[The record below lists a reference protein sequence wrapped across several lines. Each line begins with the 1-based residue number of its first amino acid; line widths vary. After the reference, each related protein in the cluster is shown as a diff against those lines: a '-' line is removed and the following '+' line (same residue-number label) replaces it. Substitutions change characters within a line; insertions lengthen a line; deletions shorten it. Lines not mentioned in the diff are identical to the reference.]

1 MASPDTDQTAS
12 NVEEGAGMGNGH
24 AHGGPALPHSAHA
37 GHAGHAGHASHAVHT
52 PMSIAQ
58 VSDSATGQPVPADG
72 VAVVDTDPT
81 ETTEWLDSLRYVIN
95 SRGPDRAAYLLHA
108 IEQEAYRLGVPIPF
122 STTTPYINTIP
133 AEEQPPFPGNRE
145 IERRIKSIIR
155 WNAMAM
161 VVRANRE
168 DKSIGG
174 HISTFASSATLVEV
188 AMNHFIRGR
197 GKDFSGDQVYFQGH
211 ASPGIYSRAFLEG
224 RLTEKHL
231 ENFRRELSDGGGLS
245 SYPHPW
251 LMPEFWEF
259 PTVSMGLG
267 PLMAIYQARFNK
279 YLQDRGIKDTSNQH
293 VWCFIGDGEC
303 DEPETLG
310 AISLAAREKLDNL
323 VFVINCNLQRLDGPV
338 RGNGKIIQE
347 LEGVFRGAGWN
358 VIKVI
363 WGDEWDALLAKDEKG
378 KLVKRMDEVV
388 DGQYQKYVVMPG
400 GYIREHFFGADPEL
414 AEMVTH
420 LSDEKLKK
428 LRRGGHD
435 PEKVYAAYDAAM
447 KCHGKPTVVIAKTIK
462 GYGLGEVGEGRNVTH
477 QQKKLN
483 EEELRAFRTRFGIPI
498 SDDEVAKAPFYRPAD
513 DSPEIRY
520 LRERRE
526 ALGGAVPSRP
536 KKSPL
541 LKTPALSEYMG
552 FIEKSAGREVSTTTG
567 VVTLMA
573 SLLKDK
579 TIGKYI
585 VPIVPDE
592 SRTFG
597 MDPLFKQCGIYAHG
611 GQLYEPVDSDQL
623 LYYREAKD
631 GQILEEGI
639 TEAGSISSFIAAGT
653 SYASHGVPMIP
664 IFIYYSMFGFQ
675 RIGDEI
681 WAACDCRARGFLLGG
696 TAGRTTLAGEG
707 LQHQDGNSQL
717 FAIAY
722 PTVKV
727 YDPAFVYEATAIML
741 DGMDR
746 MYAKGEDW
754 IYYIT
759 VYNENYVMPPMPPDC
774 VEGILKGMYRL
785 REVTASAS
793 SLPPL
798 PHVNLLGSGA
808 ILREVIRAAELL
820 AEHWGIAS
828 TVWSVT
834 SWKELRREAQECR
847 RWNMLHPEATPRRS
861 YLETVVADAD
871 GLFVAAS
878 DHVRAVPEQLD
889 PWIPGGLFAMGTD
902 GFGRSD
908 TRGPLRRH
916 FEVDAECIAVG
927 TLSRL
932 SATGAIAPH
941 VVAEA
946 IRRLGIDPDKLDAAS
961 A

>member
-1 MASPDTDQTAS
+1 MSIGQVGDTAS
-12 NVEEGAGMGNGH
+12 
-24 AHGGPALPHSAHA
+24 
-37 GHAGHAGHASHAVHT
+37 
-52 PMSIAQ
+52 
-58 VSDSATGQPVPADG
+58 GQPELSDG
-72 VAVVDTDPT
+72 VSAVDSDPT
-81 ETTEWLDSLRYVIN
+81 ETREWLDSLRYVIT
-95 SRGPDRAAYLLHA
+95 SRGGDRAAYLLHA
-108 IEQEAYRLGVPIPF
+108 IEQEAYRLGVAIPF
-122 STTTPYINTIP
+122 SATTPYINTIP
-133 AEEQPPFPGNRE
+133 ADRQPPYPGNRE

-197 GKDFSGDQVYFQGH
+197 GDDYSGDQVYFQGH

-224 RLTEKHL
+224 RLSEKNL
-231 ENFRRELSDGGGLS
+231 ENFRRELAPGGGLS

-267 PLMAIYQARFNK
+267 PIMAIYQARFNK
-279 YLQDRGIKDTSNQH
+279 YLQDRGIKDTSRQH
-293 VWCFIGDGEC
+293 VWCFIGDGET

-347 LEGVFRGAGWN
+347 LEGCFRGAGWN

-363 WGDEWDALLAKDEKG
+363 WGEDWDPLLAKDDKG
-378 KLVKRMDEVV
+378 LLVKRMNEVV

-400 GYIREHFFGADPEL
+400 GYIREHFFGVDPEL
-414 AEMVTH
+414 AEMAAH

-428 LRRGGHD
+428 LKRGGHD
-435 PEKVYAAYDAAM
+435 PEKVFAAYDAAM
-447 KCHGKPTVVIAKTIK
+447 KCHGKPSVIIAKTIK

-483 EEELRAFRTRFGIPI
+483 EDELRAFRSRFGIPI
-498 SDDEVAKAPFYRPAD
+498 SDDEVAKAPFYRPPE
-513 DSPEIRY
+513 DSEEMRY

-526 ALGGAVPSRP
+526 ALGGYVPSRP
-536 KKSPL
+536 KQGPL
-541 LKTPALSEYMG
+541 LKTPSLDEYRP

-579 TIGKYI
+579 HVGKYI

-597 MDPLFKQCGIYAHG
+597 MDPLFKQCGIYAHT

-639 TEAGSISSFIAAGT
+639 TEAGSIASFIAAGT
-653 SYASHGVPMIP
+653 AYASHGVPMIP
-664 IFIYYSMFGFQ
+664 LFIYYSMFGFQ
-675 RIGDEI
+675 RIGDQI
-681 WAACDCRARGFLLGG
+681 WAACDSRARGFLLGG
-696 TAGRTTLAGEG
+696 TAGRTTLNGEG
-707 LQHQDGNSQL
+707 LQHQDGHSQL
-717 FAIAY
+717 FATAY
-722 PTVKV
+722 PSVKA
-727 YDPAFVYEATAIML
+727 YDPAFVYEATVIML
-741 DGMDR
+741 DGLHR
-746 MYAKGEDW
+746 MYGKGEDW
-754 IYYIT
+754 IYYLT
-759 VYNENYVMPPMPPDC
+759 VYNENYEMPPMPPGC
-774 VEGILKGMYRL
+774 EEGILKGAYKL
-785 REVTASAS
+785 REVAAKPGSKQ
-793 SLPPL
+793 LPP
-798 PHVNLLGSGA
+798 VQLLGSGT

-820 AEHWGIAS
+820 AEHWGVS
-828 TVWSVT
+828 SSVWSVT

-847 RWNMLHPEATPRRS
+847 RWNMLHPTAAPRRS
-861 YLETVVADAD
+861 YLENTIAASD
-871 GLFVAAS
+871 GVFVAAS

-889 PWIPGGLFAMGTD
+889 PWIPGGLFVMGTD
-902 GFGRSD
+902 GFGRSE

-916 FEVDAECIAVG
+916 FEVDAECIAIG

-932 SATGAIAPH
+932 AAAGAIGND

-946 IRRLGIDPDKLDAAS
+946 IRRLGVNPDKIDAAL